1 MRAKVAHR
9 SLRRSSTPP
18 FRRLPSTRRV
28 LAHADARTAS
38 AAALSGST
46 PTGGCFYDR
55 AMTCANAFTE
65 KSIALLTDDY
75 LPKIAAATL
84 ALGDEGLWWRAN
96 ENSNSAGNLLLHLRG
111 NVTQWIIG
119 GVGGREYARQR
130 DQEFAARSGAAAH
143 DLLDGLTTTVST
155 ACEIIAEQTETS
167 LLERRQIQ
175 GYEVSVLDAIY
186 HVVEH
191 FSMHTGQV
199 ILLAKARTG
208 IDLRLWTP
216 QAATATKPSV

>member
-1 MRAKVAHR
+1 M
-9 SLRRSSTPP
+9 P
-18 FRRLPSTRRV
+18 
-28 LAHADARTAS
+28 
-38 AAALSGST
+38 
-46 PTGGCFYDR
+46 
-55 AMTCANAFTE
+55 TCATAFTE
-65 KSIALLTDDY
+65 KSIALLTNDY
-75 LPKIAAATL
+75 LPKIAAATS

-111 NVTQWIIG
+111 NVTQWIVG
-119 GVGGREYARQR
+119 GVGGRDYARQR
-130 DQEFAARSGAAAH
+130 DQEFAARDGATAR
-143 DLLDGLTTTVST
+143 DLLDNLTTTVNT
-155 ACEIIAEQTETS
+155 ACDIIAAQTEAS

-175 GYEVSVLDAIY
+175 GYEVNVLDAIY

-216 QAATATKPSV
+216 RTAASSTKPPLP

>member
-1 MRAKVAHR
+1 M
-9 SLRRSSTPP
+9 P
-18 FRRLPSTRRV
+18 
-28 LAHADARTAS
+28 
-38 AAALSGST
+38 
-46 PTGGCFYDR
+46 
-55 AMTCANAFTE
+55 TCANAFTE

-75 LPKIAAATL
+75 LPKIATATA
-84 ALGDEGLWWRAN
+84 ALGEEGVWWRAN
-96 ENSNSAGNLLLHLRG
+96 EKSNSAGNLLLHLRG

-130 DQEFAARSGAAAH
+130 DQEFAARSGATAH
-143 DLLDGLTTTVST
+143 DLLDSLTTTVGT
-155 ACEIIAEQTETS
+155 ACGIIATQTETS

-191 FSMHTGQV
+191 FSMHTGQI

-208 IDLRLWTP
+208 LDLRLWMP
-216 QAATATKPSV
+216 PSAATTTKPSV